1 VAWFIVERYR
11 GGRDGTR
18 RRRQLRRR
26 AAWVRQ
32 AERHR
37 WRWVGKGGKEGEK
50 EREGRERWFVWR
62 LSWGLCGVWQ
72 EVTRFSSAE
81 QKITLCR
88 TCTAI
93 FLFAGSKRTS

>member
-1 VAWFIVERYR
+1 MPKGSGDERKLQEGLTKCGGSQNGEPQVGAERRRWRRLATRLLTGVEEEGELGAELVAWFIVERYR

-37 WRWVGKGGKEGEK
+37 
-50 EREGRERWFVWR
+50 
-62 LSWGLCGVWQ
+62 
-72 EVTRFSSAE
+72 
-81 QKITLCR
+81 
-88 TCTAI
+88 
-93 FLFAGSKRTS
+93 